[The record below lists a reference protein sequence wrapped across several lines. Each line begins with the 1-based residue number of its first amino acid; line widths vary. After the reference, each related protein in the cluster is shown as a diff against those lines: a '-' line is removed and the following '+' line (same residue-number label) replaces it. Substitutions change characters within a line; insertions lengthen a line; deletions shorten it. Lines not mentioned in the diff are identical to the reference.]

1 MAKDRLRILIVSYR
15 DIRHP
20 EQGGAEVIIH
30 EVYRRLQARGHSVTF
45 LTCGFSGGGATDEID
60 GMAVRRIGNLYNFN
74 FVTSRYINR
83 ELKGQVDVVVEDL
96 NKLPF
101 YTPSFTDRPVLVNI
115 PHLFGT
121 TVFQQALAPL
131 AAYVYLQERLIP
143 RVYRN
148 CQFQVLSESTRS
160 DLEKRGIPAD
170 QLHVVRTGIDHEY
183 YRPAERNGQLPPSN
197 LLYLGRLKKY
207 KCIEYPIEVLAG
219 LAQRSPDVKYYIA
232 GEGDFREELEAR
244 ARERGVADRVEFVG
258 YVDGK
263 EKQDLLAKTR
273 VLCYTSPKE
282 GWGLSVIEANAVGVP
297 CVASDSPGLCEAV
310 RNEETGYL
318 VPHGDL
324 PALERRI
331 GELLTDDDQWK
342 AMSARG
348 IQWADQF
355 HWETMTDETEALLQL
370 AIERHPVP

>member
-1 MAKDRLRILIVSYR
+1 MTNRSLKILIVSYR

-30 EVYRRLQARGHSVTF
+30 EVYRRLQAKGHEVTF
-45 LTCGFSGGGATDEID
+45 LTCKFAGGGDRDEID

-74 FVTSRYINR
+74 FLTSRYINR
-83 ELKGQVDVVVEDL
+83 ELKGSVDVVVEDL

-101 YTPSFTDRPVLVNI
+101 YTPSFTDLPVLVNI

-121 TVFQQALAPL
+121 TVFQQALPPL

-143 RVYRN
+143 RVYRD
-148 CQFQVLSESTRS
+148 CQFQVLSESTRG
-160 DLEKRGIPAD
+160 DLESRGIPPE
-170 QLHVVRTGIDHEY
+170 QLHVVKTGIDHDFY
-183 YRPAERNGQLPPSN
+183 QPAERNGSLPGPN

-207 KCIEYPIEVLAG
+207 KCIEFPIQVLAE
-219 LAQRSPDVKYYIA
+219 LAKTSPDVKYYIA
-232 GEGDFREELEAR
+232 GEGDYREELEAKAR
-244 ARERGVADRVEFVG
+244 ACGVEDRVVFTG
-258 YVDGK
+258 YVEGR
-263 EKQDLLAKTR
+263 EKQELLGKTR

-310 RNEETGYL
+310 RHDSTGYL

-324 PALERRI
+324 SALQARLQ
-331 GELLTDDDQWK
+331 ELLTDDARWSE
-342 AMSARG
+342 MSG
-348 IQWADQF
+348 HGMKWAQEFRWDK
-355 HWETMTDETEALLQL
+355 MTDETESLLRL
-370 AIERHPVP
+370 SIERHGK